1 MSTTSQDEQ
10 TTKTKIATA
19 IITWLNGLIAT
30 KSEEVVQAVAE
41 EEGSSVHSTNTD
53 LTEGTS
59 STDNSTGTKQSQNS
73 SNTIV
78 VEPVDENPEDE
89 NKEDQTTLL
98 GKGTSTS
105 SLQQPDKQK
114 PITLTPLLED
124 SMNKLTYN
132 VSLQTRIF
140 NELFK
145 RAGLGNLDT
154 TIDTSSS
161 TKSGGS
167 TLRVVSTLRKPK
179 GGGRKNGLADLVYS
193 GEYRNFDAFVKP
205 GELREENDF
214 ITSFTSQLK
223 TKTVIE
229 LLNSFKN
236 AMTSQFNP
244 DKSIQNL
251 STYYTNDKIGSFDNP
266 SYKKDTTIDTYNLMR
281 SFDST
286 QQTVE
291 GPFAKFEAIID
302 NQISDSSW
310 TNNIKNGIHKPIA
323 QENRGI
329 RFDKYFTILS
339 TEYATDKA
347 KNQKKKYA
355 EEFQKA
361 LRAQFN
367 ADIKNI
373 QSLQT
378 AEISFDINTKDIDL
392 FMHQYILYR
401 RLKPYRFFLNK
412 LETEPEPGFGNVE
425 YTDAEEGDTEKI
437 QQHLYMPPYTYNVV
451 MDSADRTKYVISE
464 LYTNNDSG
472 KRWMHI
478 LVLTRNQESVDP
490 KYKIQF
496 MASASDPDVLYRVK
510 PEELLPV
517 PIDPKDIPK
526 PKQETEE
533 SGESE
538 TWWPGWNASKDTEL
552 SRKEIIDQNATA
564 LNEIA
569 ISHIRLAE
577 KGVGKYLL
585 IHTDQYIP
593 KKDSTGTGPTELDDD
608 LQRECMKIFNR
619 YDLSKLYKHL
629 PGFLDQYIE
638 DNE

>member
-1 MSTTSQDEQ
+1 MSTTSQHEQ
-10 TTKTKIATA
+10 TRTTKITTA
-19 IITWLNGLIAT
+19 IITWLNRWIAT
-30 KSEEVVQAVAE
+30 KSEEVLEAVDE
-41 EEGSSVHSTNTD
+41 EDGSSVHSTYTGD
-53 LTEGTS
+53 TYLTHGTS
-59 STDNSTGTKQSQNS
+59 STGD
-73 SNTIV
+73 
-78 VEPVDENPEDE
+78 
-89 NKEDQTTLL
+89 
-98 GKGTSTS
+98 
-105 SLQQPDKQK
+105 DKKK

-124 SMNKLTYN
+124 SITKLTDN

-154 TIDTSSS
+154 TIDTSSD
-161 TKSGGS
+161 TKSIGS
-167 TLRVVSTLRKPK
+167 TLRVSTLLKPK
-179 GGGRKNGLADLVYS
+179 GDGRKNWLADLVYS

-214 ITSFTSQLK
+214 ITSFTAQLK
-223 TKTVIE
+223 TQKVSN
-229 LLNSFKN
+229 LLNSFKRT
-236 AMTSQFNP
+236 MKTQFNT
-244 DKSIQNL
+244 L
-251 STYYTNDKIGSFDNP
+251 STYYTIDKIGSFDNP
-266 SYKKDTTIDTYNLMR
+266 IYKRDTIDTYNLIP
-281 SFDST
+281 SADST
-286 QQTVE
+286 QQT
-291 GPFAKFEAIID
+291 FAEFEAIID
-302 NQISDSSW
+302 NQISDSIG
-310 TNNIKNGIHKPIA
+310 TNGVHKPIA

-339 TEYATDKA
+339 TEYATKEA
-347 KNQKKKYA
+347 KKQTKKYA

-367 ADIKNI
+367 ANIKNI

-378 AEISFDINTKDIDL
+378 AEISFDIDL

-401 RLKPYRFFLNK
+401 RLKPYRFFLTK

-478 LVLTRNQESVDP
+478 LVLTRNQESTDP

-496 MASASDPDVLYRVK
+496 MASASDPYVLYRVK

-517 PIDPKDIPK
+517 PIDPKEIPK
-526 PKQETEE
+526 PKQGTEE

-593 KKDSTGTGPTELDDD
+593 KKEPTGTGPTELSDD